1 MAAKPRF
8 RNDAGA
14 NAGADA
20 APDDPRHPSPG
31 DRAHPGGGDR
41 GHPVDETPP
50 PFRTFTSGLQHVTAM
65 YAGVVAPRMIVGC
78 ARQLWRSGAESH
90 APAPA

>member
-1 MAAKPRF
+1 MTQAQTQAQTPRPTT
-8 RNDAGA
+8 RGT
-14 NAGADA
+14 
-20 APDDPRHPSPG
+20 HPPATG
-31 DRAHPGGGDR
+31 RIRGGGDR